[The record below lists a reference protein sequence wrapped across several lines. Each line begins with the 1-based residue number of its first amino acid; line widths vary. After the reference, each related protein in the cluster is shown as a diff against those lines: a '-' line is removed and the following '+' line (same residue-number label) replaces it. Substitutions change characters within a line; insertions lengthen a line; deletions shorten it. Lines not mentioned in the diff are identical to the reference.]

1 MTTAN
6 IRTTRDTD
14 SKGDK
19 STKRERNYTVEIA
32 KIKDDGENLMRI
44 AKSRTVGKSLPFAR
58 FKISDTT
65 TVELCCNQDPKTAAI
80 ANKACR
86 QLIRKFLKADMI
98 ESGEI
103 LEAAA
108 RDIQE
113 EERGGY

>member
-1 MTTAN
+1 MATAN
-6 IRTTRDTD
+6 VRTTKDTD
-14 SKGDK
+14 NK
-19 STKRERNYTVEIA
+19 SSKRERNYTVEIA
-32 KIKDDGENLMRI
+32 KIKDDDENLMRI

-86 QLIRKFLKADMI
+86 QLVRKFLKADMI

-108 RDIQE
+108 KIILE
-113 EERGGY
+113 EEGGNY

>member
-1 MTTAN
+1 MATAN
-6 IRTTRDTD
+6 IRATRDTD
-14 SKGDK
+14 SKRGK
-19 STKRERNYTVEIA
+19 PTKQERNYIVEIA
-32 KIKDDGENLMRI
+32 KIKDDGENLMRV

-86 QLIRKFLKADMI
+86 QLVKKFLRADMI

-103 LEAAA
+103 LEAAGKA
-108 RDIQE
+108 FLE
-113 EERGGY
+113 EDGDY